1 MRSFQKQK
9 KTEKSSKSFNTGN
22 SELPIT
28 SLGPALA
35 GTIFL
40 LATECASTKTLEP
53 SLSEEE
59 VIVNTVR
66 WEVPVQAQQAAA
78 AVGTVGEISAW
89 LCVPEVSG
97 KGRETELCMKTGKW
111 DSVPLVSSLGP
122 GVLYVISYILPL
134 NK

>member
-9 KTEKSSKSFNTGN
+9 KNKKNSKSFNTGN

-40 LATECASTKTLEP
+40 LATECASTKSLEP

-78 AVGTVGEISAW
+78 AVGTVGEISAR
-89 LCVPEVSG
+89 LCVKKFQERGEKQSCV
-97 KGRETELCMKTGKW
+97 
-111 DSVPLVSSLGP
+111 
-122 GVLYVISYILPL
+122 
-134 NK
+134 